1 MQFLSIPGQAKEK
14 KQLVTQ
20 VNQDRIPHAQILLGR
35 PGSPKLAL
43 ALAYACYIL
52 CQYRKDGDACGVCKS
67 CLKSMQYKHPDLHFA
82 FPVISKEGKK
92 REDTTSKDFL
102 DQWRPAV
109 SENPYLDIQAWSQYI
124 GAEKTQPNINT
135 RECNEMIKQLGMRS
149 FDSPYKLLLI
159 WLPEYLG
166 KEGNRLLKM
175 IEEPTDN
182 TFIILI
188 AENQERI
195 LNTIISRC
203 QITKVSP
210 VSDVQAT
217 EYIKARHSNIDYE
230 ILAQAVQMSDGD
242 LNKALHIA
250 LGSSIDYS
258 DLLLSWM
265 RLSYKRDFSELNDW
279 ITMLNTKGREDIK
292 HFMEY
297 AMSFMREY
305 AFYLQTEDVSRLSDS
320 QQLIAKNMTKIMDM
334 IKVESVAKLLQEC
347 LSEIMRNI
355 NPRICLMAKSIEL
368 GDILRSKDQVKS
380 LYDM

>member
-14 KQLVTQ
+14 KQLVIQ
-20 VNQDRIPHAQILLGR
+20 VDQDRIPHAQILLGR

-52 CQYRKDGDACGVCKS
+52 CLDRKDGDACGVCKS
-67 CLKSMQYKHPDLHFA
+67 CLKSMQFKHPDLHFA

-92 REDTTSKDFL
+92 REDTTSQDFL
-102 DQWRPAV
+102 DQWRSAIYD
-109 SENPYLDIQAWSQYI
+109 NPYLDIQAWSQYI
-124 GAEKTQPNINT
+124 GAEKSQPNINT
-135 RECNEMIKQLGMRS
+135 RECNDMIKQLGMRS
-149 FDSPYKLLLI
+149 FESPYKIQII

-182 TFIILI
+182 TFIILV

-195 LNTIISRC
+195 LNTVISRC

-210 VSDVQAT
+210 VSDHHAM
-217 EYIKARHSNIDYE
+217 EYIKSKHPNTDSG
-230 ILAQAVQMSDGD
+230 ILEQAIQMSDGD
-242 LNKALHIA
+242 LHKAMSIA

-279 ITMLNTKGREDIK
+279 ISLLNSKGREDIK
-292 HFMEY
+292 HFIEY

-305 AFYLQTEDVSRLSDS
+305 AYYLQTKDINRLTT
-320 QQLIAKNMTKIMDM
+320 QQQASAKNMTKIMDM
-334 IKVESVAKLLQEC
+334 LKVESVAKLLQES
-347 LSEIMRNI
+347 LIDVKRNV

-368 GDILRSKDQVKS
+368 GDILRSSEQLKS
-380 LYDM
+380 LYSS

>member
-52 CQYRKDGDACGVCKS
+52 CQDRKDGDACGVCKS

-149 FDSPYKLLLI
+149 FESPYKLLLI

-217 EYIKARHSNIDYE
+217 EYIKARHSNIDSE

-242 LNKALHIA
+242 LNKSLHIA

-292 HFMEY
+292 HFIEY

-320 QQLIAKNMTKIMDM
+320 QQLIAENMTKIMDM